1 MRESDLTCKTN
12 ILYGIRGHIEN
23 PEIKKKKSEFY
34 SKKKNLTQQDLF

>member
-23 PEIKKKKSEFY
+23 PEIKKKNQNFTA
-34 SKKKNLTQQDLF
+34 KKRI